1 MHGVGMADEYPS
13 VPLHPDY
20 DTGYES
26 RFEENMVLCVE
37 SLVGETGG
45 RESVKLETQVVI
57 EAGGARRLD
66 SFPWETV

>member
-1 MHGVGMADEYPS
+1 
-13 VPLHPDY
+13 
-20 DTGYES
+20 
-26 RFEENMVLCVE
+26 MVLCVE